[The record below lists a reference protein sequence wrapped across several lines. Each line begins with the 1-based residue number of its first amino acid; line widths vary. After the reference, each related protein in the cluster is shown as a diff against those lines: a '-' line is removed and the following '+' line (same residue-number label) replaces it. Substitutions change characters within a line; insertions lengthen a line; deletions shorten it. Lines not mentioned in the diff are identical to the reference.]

1 MLADRVSQ
9 KVAVSVAFV
18 MAMFV
23 SILDVTII
31 NVALP
36 TVAGDFGVIP
46 SQTGTVNVGFLV
58 ALAVFIPASGWL
70 GDRFGTKR
78 VFMLALTVFTIASAL
93 CASAQSLEQL
103 VAFRILQG
111 IGGGMLTPV
120 GMAMLFRAFPPDERV
135 RASRILILPT
145 AVAPALGPVLGG
157 LLVQHASWR
166 WVFLVNL
173 PIGAI
178 ALAFAWLFVAE
189 HKEPDAGRF
198 DIAGFLL
205 AGTGFA
211 AVMYALSAG
220 ASRGW
225 TSPQVWVSA
234 VVGGV
239 LLAVMIAVE
248 LQLRRPMLHLRLY
261 TEPLFRSSIVVA
273 TLAPAGFLGLLFL
286 YPLFLQDGFGF
297 SPLKTGL
304 LTFPEALGVMVGS
317 QVAGRL
323 YARFGPR
330 RLMVFGQL
338 TVMATN
344 LALMASLSPGQ
355 ALVVPVTLMFVL
367 GFGMSH
373 TFVSMQAVAF
383 NQISRAE
390 TGQASTIF
398 NAQRQLGAAVGVAV
412 VGTVLGTVGTTTAAG
427 AVDLHAYRIG
437 FIAAAVW
444 SLLAAIA
451 ASQVRP
457 GAPTR
462 PEPAATV
469 TGPAS
474 PDEALS
480 AIGD

>member
-23 SILDVTII
+23 SILDITII

-36 TVAGDFGVIP
+36 TVAGDFGVVP

-78 VFMLALTVFTIASAL
+78 IFMLALTIFTIASAL

-103 VAFRILQG
+103 VGFRILQG
-111 IGGGMLTPV
+111 VGGGMLTPV
-120 GMAMLFRAFPPDERV
+120 GMAMMFRAFPPDERV
-135 RASRILILPT
+135 RAARILILPT

-173 PIGAI
+173 PIGAL

-189 HKEPDAGRF
+189 HKEAGAGRF
-198 DIAGFLL
+198 DVVGFLL

-211 AVMYALSAG
+211 AVMYSLSEG
-220 ASRGW
+220 ASQGW
-225 TSPQVWVSA
+225 SSPQIWLTA
-234 VVGGV
+234 LVGGT

-248 LQLRRPMLHLRLY
+248 LQIRQPMLHLRLY
-261 TEPLFRSSIVVA
+261 AEPLFRSSIVVA

-297 SPLKTGL
+297 GPLKAGL
-304 LTFPEALGVMVGS
+304 LTFPEALGVMLGS

-323 YARFGPR
+323 YTRFGPR

-338 TVMATN
+338 TVMVTN
-344 LALMASLSPGQ
+344 LALMASLSPGR
-355 ALVVPVTLMFVL
+355 ALVVPVALMFVL
-367 GFGMSH
+367 GYGMSH

-390 TGQASTIF
+390 TGQASMIF

-412 VGTVLGTVGTTTAAG
+412 VGTVLGTIGTATSAG
-427 AVDLHAYRIG
+427 VAELDGYRLG
-437 FIAAAVW
+437 FVAAAAF

-451 ASQVRP
+451 ASRVRP
-457 GAPTR
+457 GTPTR
-462 PEPAATV
+462 PDANQTV
-469 TGPAS
+469 TGPPA

-480 AIGD
+480 AVGH

>member
-9 KVAVSVAFV
+9 KIAVSVAFV

-36 TVAGDFGVIP
+36 TVAGDFGVVP
-46 SQTGTVNVGFLV
+46 SQTGSVNVGFLV

-78 VFMLALTVFTIASAL
+78 IFMVALTIFTIASAL
-93 CASAQSLEQL
+93 CASAQNLEQL
-103 VAFRILQG
+103 VGFRILQG

-135 RASRILILPT
+135 RAPRILVLPT

-173 PIGAI
+173 PVGAI
-178 ALAFAWLFVAE
+178 ALAFAWLFVAD
-189 HKEPDAGRF
+189 HKEEDAGRF
-198 DIAGFLL
+198 DVTGFLL
-205 AGTGFA
+205 AGAGFA
-211 AVMYALSAG
+211 GVMYALSEG
-220 ASRGW
+220 ASHGW
-225 TSPQVWVSA
+225 SNPQIWLTA
-234 VVGGV
+234 LIGAG

-248 LQLRRPMLHLRLY
+248 LRLREPMLRLRLY
-261 TEPLFRSSIVVA
+261 AEPLFRSSIVVA

-297 SPLKTGL
+297 SPMKTGL
-304 LTFPEALGVMVGS
+304 LTFPEALGVMLGS

-330 RLMVFGQL
+330 RLMMFGQL

-344 LALMASLSPGQ
+344 VALMASLSPGR
-355 ALVVPVTLMFVL
+355 ALVVPVALMFLL
-367 GFGMSH
+367 GYGMSH

-383 NQISRAE
+383 NHISRAE
-390 TGQASTIF
+390 TGQASMIF
-398 NAQRQLGAAVGVAV
+398 NAQRQLGAATGVAV
-412 VGTVLGTVGTTTAAG
+412 VTTVLATIGTTTSTG
-427 AVDLHAYRIG
+427 AVDLDGYRFG
-437 FIAAAVW
+437 FVAAAGF

-451 ASQVRP
+451 ASWVRP
-457 GAPTR
+457 GAPTE
-462 PEPAATV
+462 PEERVAL
-469 TGPAS
+469 TGPPAG
-474 PDEALS
+474 DEALS
-480 AIGD
+480 AVGD